1 MTKRRRK
8 RRRMRPL
15 SRRKK
20 EESKEST
27 ETEAKKEDKKE
38 DKKAVDDEG
47 DDVLKLDATAEE
59 DEFSAFLNEFEDE
72 VLAKKEEPKKKVKKE
87 RPITEKKVVDG
98 KKLRKKIKPK
108 KPTPPPSDRRS
119 KSPKLSRSPG
129 RRYFSP
135 GRGEDRASQDRL
147 KRSSKSKDR
156 SLKDSTPVETAAERA
171 AREQKE
177 YEERISKLSTPE
189 RERMEARRKKFEK
202 KIDTNKKISLKS
214 DKAEEE
220 VNFEIKRRNRDSG
233 DSGDNEKNGGDK
245 SPPVRRNVTD
255 LRVQLHKKRKAQETE
270 PETKKSKLII
280 ERSKNPLLRSVSP
293 SPSPDKEVVAPV
305 DLEEDDFGPI
315 QTSGRRKVVAPT
327 RKIVSKDSEEESDRS
342 PSPPTKVPARN
353 GQKKIVVLRKKT
365 TTLEDDF
372 SITRASL
379 SPSKGLKKSLHLR
392 LGGKVESED
401 ADKDIYMDILRD
413 QEAKKKA
420 KKLKKEKKKE
430 KKEKKKSKKRKDV
443 DSDVSDKEPEHDIDS
458 DEELFRFFEEPEPKT
473 QKRRSKE
480 IERQLSGDLVK
491 KKFVRAKFDSEDVED
506 LVEKYREDEQT
517 QERRKVKSKRRI
529 SNEGS
534 LDEESS
540 DLLEK
545 MRKKNEKR
553 LRRMKEIERERIMFS

>member
-27 ETEAKKEDKKE
+27 ETEAKKEEKKE

-135 GRGEDRASQDRL
+135 GRGKDNRLSPSKRDREDRASQDRL

-270 PETKKSKLII
+270 PETKKSKLIV

-293 SPSPDKEVVAPV
+293 LPSPDKEVVAPV

-372 SITRASL
+372 SIT
-379 SPSKGLKKSLHLR
+379 G
-392 LGGKVESED
+392 
-401 ADKDIYMDILRD
+401 
-413 QEAKKKA
+413 
-420 KKLKKEKKKE
+420 
-430 KKEKKKSKKRKDV
+430 
-443 DSDVSDKEPEHDIDS
+443 
-458 DEELFRFFEEPEPKT
+458 
-473 QKRRSKE
+473 
-480 IERQLSGDLVK
+480 
-491 KKFVRAKFDSEDVED
+491 
-506 LVEKYREDEQT
+506 
-517 QERRKVKSKRRI
+517 
-529 SNEGS
+529 
-534 LDEESS
+534 
-540 DLLEK
+540 
-545 MRKKNEKR
+545 
-553 LRRMKEIERERIMFS
+553 